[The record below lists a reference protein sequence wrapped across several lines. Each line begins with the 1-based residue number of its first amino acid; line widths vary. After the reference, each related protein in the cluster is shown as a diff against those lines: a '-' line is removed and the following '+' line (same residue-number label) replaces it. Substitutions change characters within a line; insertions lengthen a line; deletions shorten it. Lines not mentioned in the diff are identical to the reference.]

1 MQNQNVEQK
10 NTEQKQKPQIVVTI
24 TEKAAEELKKLAEQH
39 GIKDIVLRVQAIPGG
54 CSGIS
59 YSMGFDEI
67 REGDT
72 VLEQH
77 GIKIVV
83 DQNSVPF
90 INGAEIDYV
99 VTPFGEGFKIN
110 NPNAMTF
117 GGGCSTCGSGSCGI

>member
-1 MQNQNVEQK
+1 MQNQTTNVEQK
-10 NTEQKQKPQIVVTI
+10 SDIVITI

-59 YSMGFDEI
+59 YSMGFDEV
-67 REGDT
+67 RENDT
-72 VLEQH
+72 VIEQN

-110 NPNAMTF
+110 NPNAMNF
-117 GGGCSTCGSGSCGI
+117 GGGCSSCGTGSCGI

>member
-1 MQNQNVEQK
+1 MQNQS
-10 NTEQKQKPQIVVTI
+10 TEQNTQIVITL
-24 TEKAAEELKKLAEQH
+24 TEKAAQELKKLAEQH
-39 GIKDIVLRVQAIPGG
+39 NIEEIVLRVQAIPGG

-59 YSMGFDEI
+59 YSMGFDEV
-67 REGDT
+67 RDGDT
-72 VLEQH
+72 VIEQH

-110 NPNAMTF
+110 NPNAVTF
-117 GGGCSTCGSGSCGI
+117 GGGCSTCGTGSCGI

>member
-1 MQNQNVEQK
+1 MQNQNTEQK
-10 NTEQKQKPQIVVTI
+10 NGQTIQESGIVITL
-24 TEKAAEELKKLAEQH
+24 TEKAAEELKKLAKQH
-39 GIKDIVLRVQAIPGG
+39 NIEDIVLRVQAIPGG

-59 YSMGFDEI
+59 YSMGFDEV

-72 VLEQH
+72 VVEQH
-77 GIKIVV
+77 GIKIAI
-83 DQNSVPF
+83 DQNSLPF

-117 GGGCSTCGSGSCGI
+117 GGGCSSCGSGTCGI

>member
-1 MQNQNVEQK
+1 MQNQTTER
-10 NTEQKQKPQIVVTI
+10 NTQIVITL
-24 TEKAAEELKKLAEQH
+24 TEKAAEELKKLARQH
-39 GIKDIVLRVQAIPGG
+39 NIEEIVLRVQAIPGG

-59 YSMGFDEI
+59 YSMGFDEV
-67 REGDT
+67 RDGDI
-72 VLEQH
+72 VVEQH

-117 GGGCSTCGSGSCGI
+117 GGGCSSCGTGSCGI

>member
-1 MQNQNVEQK
+1 MQNQNTEQK
-10 NTEQKQKPQIVVTI
+10 NGQMTQEGGIVITL
-24 TEKAAEELKKLAEQH
+24 TEKAAEELKKLAKQH
-39 GIKDIVLRVQAIPGG
+39 NIEDIVLRVQAIPGG

-59 YSMGFDEI
+59 YSMGFDEV

-72 VLEQH
+72 VVEQH
-77 GIKIVV
+77 GIKIAI
-83 DQNSVPF
+83 DQNSLPF

-117 GGGCSTCGSGSCGI
+117 GGGCSSCGSGTCGI

>member
-1 MQNQNVEQK
+1 MQEQNNNVQTQEQN
-10 NTEQKQKPQIVVTI
+10 NTVVITV

-59 YSMGFDEI
+59 YSMGFDEV
-67 REGDT
+67 RDND
-72 VLEQH
+72 VVVEQH
-77 GIKIVV
+77 GIKVVV

-99 VTPFGEGFKIN
+99 QTPFGEGFKIN
-110 NPNAMTF
+110 NPNAMNF
-117 GGGCSTCGSGSCGI
+117 GGGCSSCGSGACGI

>member
-1 MQNQNVEQK
+1 MQNQTTER
-10 NTEQKQKPQIVVTI
+10 NTQIVITL
-24 TEKAAEELKKLAEQH
+24 TEKAAEELKKLAQQH
-39 GIKDIVLRVQAIPGG
+39 NIEEIVLRVQAIPGG

-59 YSMGFDEI
+59 YSMGFDEV
-67 REGDT
+67 RDGDI
-72 VLEQH
+72 VVEQH

-117 GGGCSTCGSGSCGI
+117 GGGCSTCGTGSCGI

>member
-1 MQNQNVEQK
+1 MENQKAENKVEQK
-10 NTEQKQKPQIVVTI
+10 PEVVVTV

-39 GIKDIVLRVQAIPGG
+39 GIKEVVLRVQAIPGG

-59 YSMGFDEI
+59 YSMGFDEV
-67 REGDT
+67 REND
-72 VLEQH
+72 VVIEQH
-77 GIKIVV
+77 GIKVVV

-117 GGGCSTCGSGSCGI
+117 GSGCSSCGPGACGI

>member
-1 MQNQNVEQK
+1 MQNQNQNVEQ
-10 NTEQKQKPQIVVTI
+10 NAQIVITL
-24 TEKAAEELKKLAEQH
+24 TEKAAEELKKLAKQH
-39 GIKDIVLRVQAIPGG
+39 NIEDVVLRVQAIPGG

-59 YSMGFDEI
+59 YSMGFDEV

-72 VLEQH
+72 VIEQH

-117 GGGCSTCGSGSCGI
+117 GGGCSSCGGGSCGI

>member
-1 MQNQNVEQK
+1 MENQNANVEQK
-10 NTEQKQKPQIVVTI
+10 NEQKTDVVITI
-24 TEKAAEELKKLAEQH
+24 TDKAAEELKKLAQQH
-39 GIKDIVLRVQAIPGG
+39 NIEEIVLRVQAIPGG

-59 YSMGFDEI
+59 YSMGFDEV

-72 VLEQH
+72 VLEQK

-83 DQNSVPF
+83 DKNSIPF

-117 GGGCSTCGSGSCGI
+117 GGGCSSCGSGACGI

>member
-1 MQNQNVEQK
+1 MQNQNVEQ
-10 NTEQKQKPQIVVTI
+10 TVVI
-24 TEKAAEELKKLAEQH
+24 NLTEKAAEELKKLAKQH
-39 GIKDIVLRVQAIPGG
+39 NIEDIVLRVQAVPGG

-72 VLEQH
+72 VIEQH
-77 GIKIVV
+77 GIKIAV
-83 DQNSVPF
+83 DQNSLAF

-110 NPNAMTF
+110 NPNVAMF
-117 GGGCSTCGSGSCGI
+117 GGGCSSCGTGSCGI

>member
-1 MQNQNVEQK
+1 MQNQTTER
-10 NTEQKQKPQIVVTI
+10 NTQIVITL
-24 TEKAAEELKKLAEQH
+24 TEKAAEELKKLAQQH
-39 GIKDIVLRVQAIPGG
+39 NIEEIVLRVQAIPGG

-59 YSMGFDEI
+59 YSMGFDEV
-67 REGDT
+67 RDGDI
-72 VLEQH
+72 VVEQH

-117 GGGCSTCGSGSCGI
+117 GGGCSSCGTGSCGI

>member
-1 MQNQNVEQK
+1 MQNQETKVEQK
-10 NTEQKQKPQIVVTI
+10 NDIVITV

-39 GIKDIVLRVQAIPGG
+39 GIKDIVLRIQAIPGG

-59 YSMGFDEI
+59 YSMGFDEV
-67 REGDT
+67 RENDT
-72 VLEQH
+72 VIEQN

-110 NPNAMTF
+110 NPNAMNF
-117 GGGCSTCGSGSCGI
+117 GGGCSSCGTGSCGI